1 MPDLSR
7 SNSDVA
13 TNSWAVKGAGCVF
26 PGPASSRICR
36 SAMAPI
42 SYLPSQL
49 LVSQAA
55 TDYMPHSAHEAFR
68 VVHVTVVGAKRYDS
82 IGSAPAH
89 EPRAGPGASGRGTFD
104 WGV

>member
-68 VVHVTVVGAKRYDS
+68 VVHVPVVAAKRYDS
-82 IGSAPAH
+82 IGNAPAH
-89 EPRAGPGASGRGTFD
+89 ASRAGPGASGRGTFD